1 MLPYDGITRTGSK
14 GLSHSVT
21 ETPSEVER
29 YWKDQCMASWN
40 CRAISRHP
48 VRLIAYNAPDM
59 FKEINMSEQ
68 FYN

>member
-29 YWKDQCMASWN
+29 YWKDQSMASWN

-48 VRLIAYNAPDM
+48 MRLIAYNALHM
-59 FKEINMSEQ
+59 FKESIMSGLI
-68 FYN
+68 YS